1 MFNLVKTLYCVR
13 HAITSEQV
21 WAYADANTI
30 TPAPA
35 KVDVLYPQWY
45 NIINR
50 GSGLNKT

>member
-30 TPAPA
+30 TKAQALRICGPRP
-35 KVDVLYPQWY
+35 K
-45 NIINR
+45 N
-50 GSGLNKT
+50 SSEETE